1 MMRRHS
7 HLIEPKTTHEC
18 QSSRSTDAHSA
29 AGKQFSFSRR
39 GFLQTVGYGAM
50 GATLVGSA
58 PNPAYAAAASAP
70 ADGTAL
76 PRGVSLRVKP
86 ALTYQFW
93 QPREKT
99 SWRSY
104 GALQTQAELD
114 EEVRR
119 IEDEL
124 NKLSAQAGFPV
135 EVLPIECVGNDKQ
148 ARKVAGTDC
157 DVILIYGAG
166 GFGMSAMLTL
176 VASNAPKLM
185 FLRHKSGPHYLWYE
199 IAHWRLLR
207 NNGDTFDQPDIDV
220 DDIVV
225 DDYDD
230 VLWRLR
236 ALYGLKNARGTKMLA
251 IGGLAAYSE
260 PAQKFGPDHAKEVW
274 DYQIEIVSEEDFG
287 QRLERAR
294 ADETAMA
301 VADRQAAELLAQ
313 PKVTLQTERKFVVN
327 SFLALG
333 VVKELMNETGASN
346 FGFAHCMGHRVI
358 SMLDTPP
365 CLVLSLAND
374 EGYTAY
380 CHTDLSHTLPGVLL
394 RWTASEPTFVCNSHF
409 PHHGTFTVAHCAAP
423 RKMNGKDFEPTRI
436 MTHFE
441 SDYGAAT
448 KVQYTKGQVVTVI
461 IPNLHC
467 TKWQGFHGRILD
479 SPSNPACRS
488 QIDIEIEGDWRR
500 LLANMQGFH
509 TQVCYGD
516 YLREVGYALKK
527 LKKIEWENFSELA

>member
-1 MMRRHS
+1 MRQPNRPM
-7 HLIEPKTTHEC
+7 EPKATHER
-18 QSSRSTDAHSA
+18 QSSRPTDPRSA
-29 AGKQFSFSRR
+29 TGKQFSFSRR
-39 GFLQTVGYGAM
+39 GFLQTVGYGAV

-58 PNPAYAAAASAP
+58 ANAADASAASAP

-76 PRGVSLRVKP
+76 PRGAPLRVKP

-93 QPREKT
+93 EPREKA

-114 EEVRR
+114 QEVRR

-124 NKLSAQAGFPV
+124 KNMSGQAEFPV
-135 EVLPIECVGNDKQ
+135 EVLPIECVGSDEQ
-148 ARKVAGTDC
+148 AKKVADTDC

-176 VASNAPKLM
+176 AASKAPKLM

-207 NNGDTFDQPDIDV
+207 DNGDAFGQLDMDV

-225 DDYDD
+225 DEYDD

-236 ALYGLKNARGTKMLA
+236 ALYGLKNAKGTKMLA

-260 PAQKFGPDHAKEVW
+260 PAQKLGPTHAVEIW
-274 DYQIEIVSEEDFG
+274 GYQIEIVSEKEFG
-287 QRLERAR
+287 RRLQKAR
-294 ADETAMA
+294 ADDNAMK
-301 VADRQAAELLAQ
+301 AAERQTAGLLAQ
-313 PKVTLQTERKFVVN
+313 PNVTLETEPKFVVN
-327 SFLALG
+327 SFLAFQ
-333 VVKELMNETGASN
+333 VVKELMHETGTSN
-346 FGFAHCMGHRVI
+346 FGFAHCMGHKVI

-394 RWTASEPTFVCNSHF
+394 RWTAGKPTFVCNSHF
-409 PHHGTFTVAHCAAP
+409 PHHGIFTVAHCAAP
-423 RKMNGKDFEPTRI
+423 RKMNGKDCEPTRI

-467 TKWQGFHGRILD
+467 TKWQGFRGKVLD

-527 LKKIEWENFSELA
+527 LKKIEWENFSEQT